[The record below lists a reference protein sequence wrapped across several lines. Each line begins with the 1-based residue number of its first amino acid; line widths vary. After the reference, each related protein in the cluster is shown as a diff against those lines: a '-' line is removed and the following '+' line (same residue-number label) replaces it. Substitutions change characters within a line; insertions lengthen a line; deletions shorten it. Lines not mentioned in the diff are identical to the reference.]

1 MMISLIVPMV
11 FFGILVL
18 LYPMAILLSSV
29 SLRGLAKCAG
39 MRNHRTV
46 VEKIDDLKEFLF
58 VVMAVL
64 IFFIVSPLAVFF
76 LLDLI

>member
-1 MMISLIVPMV
+1 MMTSLIVFMV

-18 LYPMAILLSSV
+18 LYPIVILVSSV
-29 SLRGLAKCAG
+29 SLWVLEKCAVERHG
-39 MRNHRTV
+39 RALAQKMDDVKDV
-46 VEKIDDLKEFLF
+46 VF
-58 VVMAVL
+58 VVMTVL